1 MLYQYLIMCKYL
13 YNAYAT
19 ERLCHTGTLWYDVQI
34 HSNVTCR
41 LSLPVMTYV
50 MICKYLDVTRTC
62 RLCHTRYL
70 LIRKYIFYYVQLL
83 VQYMLRADDNWILCY
98 VQIMPHLMMY
108 VQLLHAYYNS
118 LCIVF
123 PSCRLCWSAGSL
135 TPTSGQPSSSWP
147 TCSRISTSPHSPS
160 TWSRTV
166 SQSWLNLQRCT
177 YTREEKTMVWGG
189 SILIRFR

>member
-83 VQYMLRADDNWILCY
+83 VQYVLLADDTCIICY
-98 VQIMPHLMMY
+98 VQIMPNLMMY
-108 VQLLHAYYNS
+108 NYYMHIIIHFLLYFLRADY
-118 LCIVF
+118 
-123 PSCRLCWSAGSL
+123 AGVLEVWPLQAANLRVPGPHVRGFQHHL
-135 TPTSGQPSSSWP
+135 TAPVHGVGPFLK
-147 TCSRISTSPHSPS
+147 
-160 TWSRTV
+160 V
-166 SQSWLNLQRCT
+166 D
-177 YTREEKTMVWGG
+177 
-189 SILIRFR
+189 

>member
-1 MLYQYLIMCKYL
+1 MPYRYLMIWCANTFKCYLQIIITGYDICYDMQILGCYSYLQIMPYPVPIDSQIYILLCATTCSVCVTCRWYL
-13 YNAYAT
+13 YNMLCADYAKP
-19 ERLCHTGTLWYDVQI
+19 YD
-34 HSNVTCR
+34 
-41 LSLPVMTYV
+41 
-50 MICKYLDVTRTC
+50 
-62 RLCHTRYL
+62 
-70 LIRKYIFYYVQLL
+70 
-83 VQYMLRADDNWILCY
+83 
-98 VQIMPHLMMY
+98 

-118 LCIVF
+118 LFLVF